1 MRRAAALG
9 LVAIALAGCAPPA
22 TSGTATGVVVDVD
35 GDLTSVDSFTITTAL
50 GDRMTFVPAPDG
62 DFAFPLP
69 HLQAHVRSGDP
80 IVVDWA
86 REDDVLWA
94 VSLDDAGDSPH

>member
-9 LVAIALAGCAPPA
+9 LVSIALAGCAPPA
-22 TSGTATGVVVDVD
+22 ASGTATGVVVEVD
-35 GDLTSVDSFTITTAL
+35 GGLTSVDSFTITTAL
-50 GDRMTFVPAPDG
+50 RDRMTFVPAPDG

-69 HLQAHVRSGDP
+69 HLQAHLRSGDP
-80 IVVDWA
+80 IVVDWE

-94 VSLDDAGDSPH
+94 VFLDDAGESPH

>member
-9 LVAIALAGCAPPA
+9 LLAVVLVGCAPPA
-22 TSGTATGVVVDVD
+22 TSGTAVGVVVAVD
-35 GDLTSVDSFTITTAL
+35 GDLTSVEGFTITTAL
-50 GDRMTFVPAPDG
+50 RERMTFVPAPDG

-80 IVVDWA
+80 VVVDWE

-94 VSLDDAGDSPH
+94 TFIDDAFDSPH